1 MDIEKVAS
9 SSPEKIIT
17 TKVEL
22 KEEISDD
29 DCESI
34 IKIFDLNGNPKNE
47 AILLI
52 KSIYKYDAP
61 ID

>member
-1 MDIEKVAS
+1 MDIEEVAI

-34 IKIFDLNGNPKNE
+34 IKIYE
-47 AILLI
+47 
-52 KSIYKYDAP
+52 
-61 ID
+61 